1 MRLISVV
8 MGSPSVK
15 AREGASAAL
24 LSYGYTFYET
34 VRVKAARER
43 ILKPRV
49 YKSASEFAELG
60 VPADVYA
67 TIGRGQAGS
76 LKTAIHLN
84 GEPLIAPLAAGKPV
98 GELTVT
104 DASGAVIARA
114 PLVPLAAV
122 PLGGLW
128 TRTLDSI
135 ALWFH

>member
-15 AREGASAAL
+15 AREEAAGAASWLA
-24 LSYGYTFYET
+24 TFYET
-34 VRVKAARER
+34 WRARR
-43 ILKPRV
+43 WSGFCRV
-49 YKSASEFAELG
+49 YKSASEHRRAPCRPTSTPPPG
-60 VPADVYA
+60 GQGGSPA
-67 TIGRGQAGS
+67 
-76 LKTAIHLN
+76 TAIHRRR
-84 GEPLIAPLAAGKPV
+84 EPLIAPLAAGKPV